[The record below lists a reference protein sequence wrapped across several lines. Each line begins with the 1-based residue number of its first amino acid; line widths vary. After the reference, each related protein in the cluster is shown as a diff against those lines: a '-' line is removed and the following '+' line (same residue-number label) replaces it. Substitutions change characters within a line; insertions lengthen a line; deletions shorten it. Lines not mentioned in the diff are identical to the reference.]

1 MSKKEGSGKPG
12 VVSALGNAT
21 ASVVGAIGK
30 TVGVLGGAMK
40 RGQRAK

>member
-21 ASVVGAIGK
+21 ASVVGAIGR
-30 TVGVLGGAMK
+30 TVGALGASMK
-40 RGQRAK
+40 KGQRAK